1 MQKRV
6 LAVHDLSCVGR
17 CSLTVALPIL
27 SAAGLHTAVVPT
39 ALLSTHTGEFTGYTH
54 MDLSSQLAP
63 ITGHLRTLGVHYDAF
78 YSGYLANSAQVDHVL
93 AMIDALCDERTHLFV
108 DPAFGDFGRM
118 YTLMDES
125 IPRQMRRLCA
135 RARTIVPNLTEA
147 CFLLELPYPQ
157 AGADNAFINRVC
169 QGLLAMGPENVVVTD
184 VNLRPGQ
191 TGVAL
196 LRRGMTRP
204 EHLFQKRYNR
214 LFHGTGDVFASFLLG
229 ALMNGQSLERS
240 AQTALDITHLAI
252 VETLRSGEPLR
263 YGVQFEKVLPAYL
276 RKLHQK

>member
-240 AQTALDITHLAI
+240 VQTALDITHLAI